1 MAESSPSQLRQ
12 PLLGSRDDQSPA
24 EDGSHNAAK
33 GSSLTTTLLMPGAAM
48 YSFALLGL
56 FVSTTG
62 VMLPR
67 MEAFYHLNDVQV
79 SLCFLAGPVGYVI
92 SAQLNHSIHLHFGRR
107 GIAVVGPI
115 FQILSA
121 ALTAM
126 HPPFPIVLASAAL
139 GAFGAGL
146 LDGSWCAWAGRMD
159 NANLISGLLHG
170 SFSLGA
176 GCGPVLAELVLSGNR
191 PWYSWFYALT
201 AFSILELTILPFAFR
216 HENAKMY
223 RNRRYDE
230 IAEESHQKL
239 SKIFHYKST
248 WLCAL
253 YLLIYVGTESGISGW
268 IVSFMLRV
276 RHSSTQHASTCSSS
290 FWIGMAAGRLILGLL
305 TDRIGVKR
313 ATNGYIVC
321 ALVFQI
327 LFVTVEGQVTS
338 AILIALVGFFCG
350 PLFPSCI
357 ILLTRLLPRDLN
369 VAAVSFVASVGQ
381 IGGAFLPFGLGALS
395 QLIGLGVFGVVI
407 VIQLFCCLVLWIL
420 FSGLRPVE
428 VDEITEDENTT

>member
-1 MAESSPSQLRQ
+1 MS
-12 PLLGSRDDQSPA
+12 
-24 EDGSHNAAK
+24 
-33 GSSLTTTLLMPGAAM
+33 GAAM

-92 SAQLNHSIHLHFGRR
+92 SAQLNHSIHLRFGRR

-146 LDGSWCAWAGRMD
+146 LDGSWCAWAGRME
-159 NANLISGLLHG
+159 NANLISGMLHG

-176 GCGPVLAELVLSGNR
+176 GCGPVLAELVLSGNK
-191 PWYSWFYALT
+191 PWYSWFYVLT
-201 AFSILELTILPFAFR
+201 ALSIFELFILPFAFR
-216 HENAKMY
+216 HENAEKY
-223 RNRRYDE
+223 HNRRPDDT
-230 IAEESHQKL
+230 AEETHEKL
-239 SKIFHYKST
+239 SKIFQYKST
-248 WLCAL
+248 WICAL

-305 TDRIGVKR
+305 TDRVGVKR

-327 LFVTVEGQVTS
+327 LFVTVEGQVAS

-420 FSGLRPVE
+420 QWGIKSSGQFLHTRA
-428 VDEITEDENTT
+428 TTRFARCNLPTCNPHNSINYASN

>member
-1 MAESSPSQLRQ
+1 MSQSSPSQLRQ
-12 PLLGSRDDQSPA
+12 PLLGSRDEQCPD
-24 EDGSHNAAK
+24 EDGSHNVAK
-33 GSSLTTTLLMPGAAM
+33 GSSPTTTTLLMSGAAM

-56 FVSTTG
+56 FQSTIG

-92 SAQLNHSIHLHFGRR
+92 SAQLNHSIHLRFGRR

-139 GAFGAGL
+139 GAFGTGL
-146 LDGSWCAWAGRMD
+146 LDGSWCAWAGRME

-176 GCGPVLAELVLSGNR
+176 GCGPILAELVLSGNR
-191 PWYSWFYALT
+191 PWYSWFYVLT
-201 AFSILELTILPFAFR
+201 ALSILELIILPFAFR
-216 HENAKMY
+216 HENAEKY
-223 RNRRYDE
+223 RNRRADE
-230 IAEESHQKL
+230 TAEESHEKL

-248 WLCAL
+248 WICAL

-276 RHSSTQHASTCSSS
+276 RHSSTQLASTCSSS

-305 TDRIGVKR
+305 TDRVGVS
-313 ATNGYIVC
+313 
-321 ALVFQI
+321 ALQ
-327 LFVTVEGQVTS
+327 T
-338 AILIALVGFFCG
+338 AILSVLWRV
-350 PLFPSCI
+350 
-357 ILLTRLLPRDLN
+357 R
-369 VAAVSFVASVGQ
+369 SF
-381 IGGAFLPFGLGALS
+381 LS
-395 QLIGLGVFGVVI
+395 Q
-407 VIQLFCCLVLWIL
+407 WKAK
-420 FSGLRPVE
+420 
-428 VDEITEDENTT
+428 